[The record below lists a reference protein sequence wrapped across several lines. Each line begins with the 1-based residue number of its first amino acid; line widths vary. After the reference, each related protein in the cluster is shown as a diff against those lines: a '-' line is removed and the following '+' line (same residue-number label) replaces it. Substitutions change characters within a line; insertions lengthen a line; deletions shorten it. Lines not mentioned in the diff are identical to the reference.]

1 MARPRKQPA
10 ERRSASV
17 RADLTIAEKSY
28 VQEQAA
34 QAGFSEAEYV
44 RRRALDFAIPARA
57 ERAAHAA
64 LVSEINRLG
73 NQLAALGN
81 LANQIALYLHTD
93 RALPAG
99 WETLPSEIKALQR
112 LVEQTLEQVLADD
125 GS

>member
-1 MARPRKQPA
+1 MQQPAKQPR
-10 ERRSASV
+10 ENRSAST
-17 RADLTIAEKSY
+17 RAGLTIAEKIY
-28 VQEQAA
+28 VQEQAFA
-34 QAGFSEAEYV
+34 AGISEAEYV
-44 RRRALDFAIPARA
+44 RRRALGIAVPPRSEKQAK
-57 ERAAHAA
+57 AA

-99 WETLPSEIKALQR
+99 WETLPNEIKALQR
-112 LVEQTLEQVLADD
+112 LVEQTLEQVLEDD